1 MKFGLSVPVQH
12 LPDEPG
18 AERIAELIEQ
28 VKLAR
33 DLGFDSISASQH
45 YLAAPFQYFQPI
57 PLLARIAAESGE
69 MTLITNILLLPLYNP
84 VDLAEQLATL
94 DIICDG
100 RLVCGVGLGYRDVE
114 YTVFGVER
122 ASRVSRF
129 EEALTL
135 LTRLWTEDEVSCEGE
150 HFRLDRA
157 RMTLKPVQ
165 RPRPPIWIAAS
176 STAGIKRAARLG
188 DAWTIAGHATL
199 ATLKHQVQ
207 FYRNTLQA
215 LGKPFPEDFPLSKE
229 LFIAP
234 DRRTAL
240 CEAQPYLEA
249 KYRAYSQWGQDREL
263 PATETFVVPFE
274 TLVQDRFILGDPDDC
289 IRQIHT
295 HQEQLGVTHMK
306 FRVHWPGM
314 PHELVMR
321 TIRLLGEKVLPACR

>member
-1 MKFGLSVPVQH
+1 VQH

-33 DLGFDSISASQH
+33 DFGFDSISASQH

-69 MTLITNILLLPLYNP
+69 MTLITNLLLLPLYNP
-84 VDLAEQLATL
+84 VDLAEQ
-94 DIICDG
+94 
-100 RLVCGVGLGYRDVE
+100 
-114 YTVFGVER
+114 
-122 ASRVSRF
+122 
-129 EEALTL
+129 
-135 LTRLWTEDEVSCEGE
+135 
-150 HFRLDRA
+150 
-157 RMTLKPVQ
+157 
-165 RPRPPIWIAAS
+165 
-176 STAGIKRAARLG
+176 
-188 DAWTIAGHATL
+188 L

-240 CEAQPYLEA
+240 HEAQPYLEA

-263 PATETFVVPFE
+263 PATETFAVPFE

-289 IRQIHT
+289 IRHIRT
-295 HQEQLGVTHMK
+295 HQEQLGITHMK

>member
-1 MKFGLSVPVQH
+1 MKFGLSVAVQH
-12 LPDEPG
+12 RPDEPG
-18 AERIAELIEQ
+18 AERIRELLEQ
-28 VKLAR
+28 IKLAR
-33 DLGFDSISASQH
+33 DLGFDSLSASQH

-69 MTLITNILLLPLYNP
+69 MTLITNILLLPLFNP

-100 RLVCGVGLGYRDVE
+100 RLICGVGLGYRAVE

-122 ASRVSRF
+122 ASRVARF

-135 LTRLWTEDEVSCEGE
+135 LKRLWTEEEVSFDGA
-150 HFRLDRA
+150 HFRLDRV

-176 STAGIKRAARLG
+176 SHAGIKRAARLG

-199 ATLKHQVQ
+199 ATLTQQVQ
-207 FYRNTLQA
+207 FYRETLQG

-229 LFIAP
+229 LYIAP
-234 DRRTAL
+234 ERGTAL
-240 CEAQPYLEA
+240 REAQPYLEA
-249 KYRAYSQWGQDREL
+249 KYRAYCQWGQDREL
-263 PATETFVVPFE
+263 PATETFAVPFE

-289 IRQIHT
+289 IAQIRA
-295 HQEQLGVTHMK
+295 HQEQLGITHMK

-314 PHELVMR
+314 PHAQVMR
-321 TIRLLGEKVLPACR
+321 TIRLLGEKVLPAFQ

>member
-33 DLGFDSISASQH
+33 DFGFDSISASQH

-129 EEALTL
+129 EEALRL
-135 LTRLWTEDEVSCEGE
+135 LKRLWAEDEVSCELWERERG
-150 HFRLDRA
+150 R
-157 RMTLKPVQ
+157 
-165 RPRPPIWIAAS
+165 
-176 STAGIKRAARLG
+176 
-188 DAWTIAGHATL
+188 GHA
-199 ATLKHQVQ
+199 H
-207 FYRNTLQA
+207 LQ
-215 LGKPFPEDFPLSKE
+215 DFPHSSV
-229 LFIAP
+229 P
-234 DRRTAL
+234 
-240 CEAQPYLEA
+240 
-249 KYRAYSQWGQDREL
+249 
-263 PATETFVVPFE
+263 PA
-274 TLVQDRFILGDPDDC
+274 G
-289 IRQIHT
+289 
-295 HQEQLGVTHMK
+295 
-306 FRVHWPGM
+306 
-314 PHELVMR
+314 
-321 TIRLLGEKVLPACR
+321 

>member
-1 MKFGLSVPVQH
+1 VQH

-33 DLGFDSISASQH
+33 DFGFDSISASQH

-57 PLLARIAAESGE
+57 PLLARIAAESGD

-129 EEALTL
+129 EEALRL
-135 LTRLWTEDEVSCEGE
+135 LKGLWAEDEVSCEGE

-176 STAGIKRAARLG
+176 STDGIKRAARLG

-199 ATLKHQVQ
+199 VTLKHQVQ

-234 DRRTAL
+234 DRRIAL
-240 CEAQPYLEA
+240 REAQPYLEA

-263 PATETFVVPFE
+263 PATETFAVPFE

-289 IRQIHT
+289 IRQIRT
-295 HQEQLGVTHMK
+295 HQEQLGITHMK

-314 PHELVMR
+314 PHDLVMR